1 MSNSV
6 VTISPDLLP
15 PELAQRFAPL
25 FEVAARK
32 SLRSWETAPLHEADV
47 LVIDARL
54 AVSEEAA
61 KANCVICIGTQVR
74 TAWPPTTWV
83 SWLPAQF
90 TVADLIGTLD
100 RAAIHVH
107 EMRSRKIS
115 QSSAQVA
122 RIGAVNNV
130 YRITSWAVLPPPFD
144 TPGCLRGM
152 AVLSRGALSLEQLCQ
167 HSQLDPAMAQQLLQ
181 QLAKRGLLT
190 VLERPSHPTS
200 KKTPVNT
207 PSRTA
212 PGLLQRL
219 SKWVLLG
226 GRA

>member
-1 MSNSV
+1 M
-6 VTISPDLLP
+6 L
-15 PELAQRFAPL
+15 
-25 FEVAARK
+25 
-32 SLRSWETAPLHEADV
+32 EADV

-61 KANCVICIGTQVR
+61 QANCVICIGTQVR

-122 RIGAVNNV
+122 RIGANNL

-152 AVLSRGALSLEQLCQ
+152 AVLSRGALSLDQLCQ

-190 VLERPSHPTS
+190 VVERPTS
-200 KKTPVNT
+200 SVPKKPSVKTP
-207 PSRTA
+207 PRTA